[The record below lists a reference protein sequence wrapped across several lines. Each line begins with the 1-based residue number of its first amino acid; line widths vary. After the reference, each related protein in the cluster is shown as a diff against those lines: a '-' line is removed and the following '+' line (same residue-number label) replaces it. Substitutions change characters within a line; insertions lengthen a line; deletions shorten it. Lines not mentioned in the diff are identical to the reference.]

1 MHPVSSKMTFFYKR
15 VFPVIWFGVLLLFLA
30 FALFALS
37 HDGTASNITLVI
49 MLPSMGIASYQFMK
63 KMAFNLADEV
73 LDAGNA
79 LVVRNGG
86 QEEALR
92 FTTSRTSIIRLT

>member
-1 MHPVSSKMTFFYKR
+1 
-15 VFPVIWFGVLLLFLA
+15 
-30 FALFALS
+30 
-37 HDGTASNITLVI
+37 
-49 MLPSMGIASYQFMK
+49 MK